1 MPYIWIALV
10 VFFGVQDE
18 VFIVAAV
25 TLWAWLIMW
34 ANEELRAVS
43 ERIFPFDSR
52 FVWMAEDELRGEV
65 KP

>member
-18 VFIVAAV
+18 VFIAAAV

-34 ANEELRAVS
+34 ANEELRTME
-43 ERIFPFDSR
+43 ERVIAWSR
-52 FVWMAEDELRGEV
+52 SIACMDVDELRGEV